1 MHTPDVEYI
10 KEKISNFEEDW
21 DEYVARCRSGK
32 TEPRNIRRSAH
43 ELFLTSLVANVPRSK
58 VWKFLDLLT
67 DASVAHFVSSL
78 NDGKTISVPLGDLRI
93 ETMGEATTAY
103 MDTDTWLIAFYA
115 AVVNRNQSAIK
126 VLCSVPE
133 KCFLGANIK
142 PDDFDLAFV
151 RACKGLYDPSV
162 NIGQL
167 LVDAMEAS
175 DEKRISEIRLN
186 YAWNIILPVLSFFP
200 FALEGDPDGEY
211 ADKFKEAIEDHCR
224 YWQTEEKRYTW
235 NGWRSLPLMAAAV
248 LVFDSQGL
256 KMPMD
261 NDLVPRWIVEEFVE
275 TSERNKTKGLEINQY
290 PKDGIVE
297 RALAA
302 IQAADD
308 DLIEGL
314 RLEIQP
320 SHINSIVRSWN
331 ANLPQEIKD
340 RYVYLLMDQ
349 QDKRLDNLMTDGL
362 ASPDNTTRAYSVCAL
377 FKDFDKFNEMLT
389 NGVIDPAKVKAMVK
403 LWKSEGQNPFG

>member
-43 ELFLTSLVANVPRSK
+43 ELFLTSVVANVPRSK
-58 VWKFLDLLT
+58 VLKFLDLLT

-103 MDTDTWLIAFYA
+103 MDTDTWLIGFYA

-126 VLCSVPE
+126 VLCGVPE

-175 DEKRISEIRLN
+175 DENQICL
-186 YAWNIILPVLSFFP
+186 L
-200 FALEGDPDGEY
+200 
-211 ADKFKEAIEDHCR
+211 
-224 YWQTEEKRYTW
+224 YTSPSP
-235 NGWRSLPLMAAAV
+235 RDRQKSR
-248 LVFDSQGL
+248 
-256 KMPMD
+256 MP
-261 NDLVPRWIVEEFVE
+261 
-275 TSERNKTKGLEINQY
+275 SS
-290 PKDGIVE
+290 
-297 RALAA
+297 A
-302 IQAADD
+302 
-308 DLIEGL
+308 
-314 RLEIQP
+314 
-320 SHINSIVRSWN
+320 
-331 ANLPQEIKD
+331 
-340 RYVYLLMDQ
+340 
-349 QDKRLDNLMTDGL
+349 
-362 ASPDNTTRAYSVCAL
+362 
-377 FKDFDKFNEMLT
+377 
-389 NGVIDPAKVKAMVK
+389 
-403 LWKSEGQNPFG
+403 